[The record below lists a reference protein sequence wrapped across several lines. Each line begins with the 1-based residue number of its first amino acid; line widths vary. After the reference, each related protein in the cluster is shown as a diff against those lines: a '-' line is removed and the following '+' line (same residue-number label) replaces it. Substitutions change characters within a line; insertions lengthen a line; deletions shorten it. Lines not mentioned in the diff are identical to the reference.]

1 MRITAPFST
10 DGQPGVK
17 LVRNLVPCPKIAK
30 PLFTHFGMNT
40 NCAIVDGF
48 LFIQRTRRRYTGRHA
63 SLRARGFPKLFL
75 DDFQRKP
82 RDTSGLPLVQR
93 TPFII
98 MTTII
103 RTIITG
109 GIVVLI
115 YSFFCTIARR
125 GNNSFRHFLET
136 ENLKM
141 RRKRIP
147 GSRQKETMD
156 AETSRQGV
164 SEIGAHV

>member
-1 MRITAPFST
+1 M
-10 DGQPGVK
+10 DGQPRVK
-17 LVRNLVPCPKIAK
+17 LVWDLVPCPKIAK
-30 PLFTHFGMNT
+30 PLFTRFGINT
-40 NCAIVDGF
+40 NCATVDGL
-48 LFIQRTRRRYTGRHA
+48 LFVQRTRRRYTGRDA

-82 RDTSGLPLVQR
+82 RDTSGLPLVRR

-109 GIVVLI
+109 RIVVLV
-115 YSFFCTIARR
+115 YSFFCIIARR

-136 ENLKM
+136 ENLKT

-156 AETSRQGV
+156 AETFRLDEECQ
-164 SEIGAHV
+164 ERKF